1 MKVYVPE
8 ERCNICGKKLKE
20 VRKSLALSQEE
31 LAAKLQLAGCNITQK
46 AISRMENGKQVVTDY
61 EVKYLAEALEITVYE
76 LLGIEE

>member
-20 VRKSLALSQEE
+20 ARKNLELSQEA
-31 LAAKLQLAGCNITQK
+31 LAAKLQMAGCSITQK

-61 EVKYLAEALEITVYE
+61 EVRYLAEALDITVYE
-76 LLGIEE
+76 LLGIEA